1 VTSNTRGG
9 RRYFPYVFT
18 EHGVA
23 MLSGVLNGPRAIQ
36 VNIAIMRAF
45 SRLREVLS
53 ADKQL
58 ARKVLEHDRILREVV
73 AALNQ
78 LLEQPVH
85 DAIGFQLPQLDEK
98 T

>member
-1 VTSNTRGG
+1 
-9 RRYFPYVFT
+9 
-18 EHGVA
+18 
-23 MLSGVLNGPRAIQ
+23 
-36 VNIAIMRAF
+36 MRAF

-53 ADKQL
+53 TSKQL
-58 ARKVLEHDRILREVV
+58 ARKVLEHNRVLREVV

-85 DAIGFQLPQLDEK
+85 DAIGFQLSRLDEK